1 MTQRFFIMDKEK
13 IEKAVKML
21 LEAIG
26 EDVNREGLKKTP
38 ARVAAM
44 YEEIF
49 AGIEKNPLEE
59 LQLYYE
65 KEKYEEIVLVRNIP
79 LYSVCEHHLIPF
91 FGKAHVAYL
100 PVKGRLTGLS
110 KIVRVVDVIA
120 RRPQLQ
126 ERLTKQIADCIMQ
139 AVKPQGV
146 LVIIEAEHFCITM
159 RGIKKSGTQTVT
171 SAMRGVF
178 LKDARTRAEAIALI
192 KG

>member
-1 MTQRFFIMDKEK
+1 MDKEK
-13 IEKAVKML
+13 IKKAVKML

-26 EDVNREGLKKTP
+26 EDVTREGLKKTP

-49 AGIEKNPLEE
+49 AGIERNPLEE

-65 KEKYEEIVLVRNIP
+65 KEEYEEIVLVKNIP
-79 LYSVCEHHLIPF
+79 LYSICEHHLIPF

-100 PVKGRLTGLS
+100 PAKGRLTGLS
-110 KIVRVVDVIA
+110 KIVRAVDVIA

-192 KG
+192 KDRGNNF

>member
-1 MTQRFFIMDKEK
+1 MDKRK
-13 IEKAVKML
+13 IEEAVRML

-26 EDVNREGLKKTP
+26 EDPTREGLKETP
-38 ARVAAM
+38 NRVSEM

-49 AGIEKNPLEE
+49 SGIKLNPLED
-59 LQLYYE
+59 LRVYYE
-65 KEKYEEIVLVRNIP
+65 KENYEEIVLVRDIP
-79 LYSVCEHHLIPF
+79 LYSVCEHHLLPF

-100 PVKGRLTGLS
+100 PTRGRLTGLS
-110 KIVRVVDVIA
+110 KIVRVVDTIA
-120 RRPQLQ
+120 RRLQLQ

-159 RGIKKSGTQTVT
+159 RGIKKSGSQTVT

-192 KG
+192 KNGKYKT